1 MEPETQEPQMS
12 PEQCEM
18 CQKLLDLLPPDEQLR
33 ALALWECDQL
43 DKSMREKLEKRSLEE
58 KGDTAERTRDLKKL
72 RLNESQTLKGEPET
86 QPQALESEA
95 EPQQKHEE
103 QQDTQQPE

>member
-1 MEPETQEPQMS
+1 M
-12 PEQCEM
+12 
-18 CQKLLDLLPPDEQLR
+18 LDLLPPDEQLR
-33 ALALWECDQL
+33 ALALLQCDQL
-43 DKSMREKLEKRSLEE
+43 EKRMREKLEKRILEE
-58 KGDTAERTRDLKKL
+58 EQDTAERMRDLKKL

-95 EPQQKHEE
+95 ETQQKHEE